1 MSKPLLYL
9 ENVAIGYAK
18 HTVFEGINAS
28 AQNGEIIALVGAN
41 GMGKSTLLKSLA
53 ALIKHCSGNILIDS
67 KQIDSYKSRELSN
80 VVAFVPSHSPR
91 TASLSLFDMVSVS
104 LYNSTNWLG
113 NASEEQKRL
122 ISETLKKVGLS
133 GFEERDSSSLSDGE
147 FHRASIA
154 RALVQN
160 SQIILM
166 DEPTAFLD
174 ISNKV
179 TVIKL
184 LKEIALND
192 KKTIIFSTHDL
203 QQAIKTCDKIW
214 IMGHNG
220 FIDGDPESLIEQGAF
235 ETMFKDS
242 SLKFDKDLHTLV

>member
-1 MSKPLLYL
+1 M
-9 ENVAIGYAK
+9 EDVAIGYGK
-18 HTVFEGINAS
+18 RTVFKGISAS
-28 AQNGEIIALVGAN
+28 AQNGEMVALVGAN
-41 GMGKSTLLKSLA
+41 GMGKSTLLKSIA
-53 ALIKHCSGNILIDS
+53 ALIKHASGNIAIDS
-67 KQIDSYKSRELSN
+67 KPIESYRSRELAN

-91 TASLSLFDMVSVS
+91 TTGLTLFDMVAVS

-113 NASEEQKRL
+113 NVSQEQRRI
-122 ISETLKKVGLS
+122 ISETLEKVGLA

-160 SQIILM
+160 SKIILM

-179 TVIKL
+179 TIIKL

-192 KKTIIFSTHDL
+192 QKTILFSTHDL
-203 QQAIKTCDKIW
+203 QQAIKMCDKIW
-214 IMGHNG
+214 VMGHNG
-220 FIDGDPESLIEQGAF
+220 FIEGAPEALIERRAF

-242 SLKFDKDLHTLV
+242 SLKFDKNLYTLV